1 MDRLVISSATRKAVR
16 KETMA
21 STSIDDAAASATET
35 AADAM
40 TGDTARMSID
50 DATPDEAPEAAAD
63 KANLSALRENIAR
76 RGKNAYYYAHSHKAD
91 GPAWDGRPG
100 K

>member
-1 MDRLVISSATRKAVR
+1 M
-16 KETMA
+16 
-21 STSIDDAAASATET
+21 STSIDDAAAAATE
-35 AADAM
+35 AGADAM
-40 TGDTARMSID
+40 TGDTASMSIGN
-50 DATPDEAPEAAAD
+50 AISDEASEAAG